1 MQDGRSVFRYGEPL
15 PEHAEDEGMVQADM
29 NADQDQGDGRAG
41 LVHDFPDGP
50 CAVDVENDAGD
61 GDAADANK
69 YEGDQGAERN
79 GIAESGSGGDGA
91 AGEPG
96 RDGADPPAVR

>member
-1 MQDGRSVFRYGEPL
+1 
-15 PEHAEDEGMVQADM
+15 M

-69 YEGDQGAERN
+69 YEGDQGAERH
-79 GIAESGSGGDGA
+79 S
-91 AGEPG
+91 
-96 RDGADPPAVR
+96 